1 MGLSLDTERPV
12 AVIGADDSF
21 AVTGVSGVLNT
32 SLSAETAVRSGFD
45 VLLVSPPA
53 SRREARDL
61 VRLAEEAGVRVGL
74 PRWLRRQVELDHP
87 YPLVSIVAPAHC
99 GLDHLVDLAMWVSGC
114 VGVQRAESQRAGGD
128 VGIMLCGHGT
138 QLMHIQTSS
147 SGVDTVR
154 LSLSGAEGAKVLSLD
169 YDLEEGLRSE
179 TIRFSSGHEG
189 AVLLEDSMDLMTVLE
204 RVDAL
209 GR

>member
-1 MGLSLDTERPV
+1 MDSERPV

-45 VLLVSPPA
+45 VLLISPPA

-61 VRLAEEAGVRVGL
+61 VRLAEEAGVRVGF
-74 PRWLRRQVELDHP
+74 PRWLRRQVDLGQS
-87 YPLVSIVAPAHC
+87 YPLVSVVAPSEC
-99 GLDHLVDLAMWVSGC
+99 GLDHLIDLAMWVSGS
-114 VGVQRAESQRAGGD
+114 VGVQRVECQRVGGET
-128 VGIMLCGHGT
+128 GIVLCGHGS
-138 QLMHIQTSS
+138 QLMSIQTS

-154 LSLSGAEGAKVLSLD
+154 LSLSGAEGSRLLSLD

-179 TIRFSSGHEG
+179 TVRFSKGDKD

-204 RVDAL
+204 RVGAL